1 MKKVLKI
8 ILVIIIAICFIF
20 LIDIL
25 SVNLINKPLLMIK
38 KDNIYYGI
46 GYKYVECN
54 NDLVLI
60 SYTTK
65 YICQINKGEISLL
78 DSTKFKNEYT
88 NVGENNVFVYRNIN
102 EIISILNNGTGII
115 YLGFPECKWCQAYV
129 PYLNEVAKEFNLEKI
144 YYFNILEDRK
154 NNTKEYLQ
162 IVDIL
167 KDYLNYDEEGKK
179 RIYVP
184 TVIAIK
190 EGKIIGF
197 DDETSLDT
205 KNLDDPKDYWTN
217 EEIKDLKEKLTKM
230 IKEVNSMICTECNK

>member
-8 ILVIIIAICFIF
+8 ILVIIIVLSSIFLLDFIF
-20 LIDIL
+20 VKLIDRPIF
-25 SVNLINKPLLMIK
+25 MIK
-38 KDNIYYGI
+38 NDNIYYGI
-46 GYKYVECN
+46 GYKYVNCDN
-54 NDLVLI
+54 NMVLI
-60 SYTTK
+60 SYTSK
-65 YICQINKGEISLL
+65 YNCKINKGEVSLL
-78 DSTKFKNEYT
+78 DSVKFKSEYS

-205 KNLDDPKDYWTN
+205 KNLDNPKDYWTN
-217 EEIKDLKEKLTKM
+217 EEVKDLKEKLTKM

>member
-8 ILVIIIAICFIF
+8 ILVIIIVLSSIFLLDFIF
-20 LIDIL
+20 VKLIDRPIF
-25 SVNLINKPLLMIK
+25 MIK

-46 GYKYVECN
+46 GYKYVNCDN
-54 NDLVLI
+54 NMVLI
-60 SYTTK
+60 SYTSK
-65 YICQINKGEISLL
+65 YNCKINKGEVSLL
-78 DSTKFKNEYT
+78 DSVKFKSEYS

-205 KNLDDPKDYWTN
+205 KNLDNPKDYWTN
-217 EEIKDLKEKLTKM
+217 EEVKDLKEKLTKM